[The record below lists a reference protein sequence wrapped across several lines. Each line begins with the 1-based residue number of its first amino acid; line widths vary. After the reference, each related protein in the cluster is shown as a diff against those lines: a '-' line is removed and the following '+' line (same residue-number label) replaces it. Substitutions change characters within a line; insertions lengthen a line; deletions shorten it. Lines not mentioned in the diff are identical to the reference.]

1 VRTLDINS
9 DLGESFGNW
18 RMGSDEELVP
28 LITTANMACGFHA
41 SDPVTMVSA
50 ARLAAKHGVAI
61 GAHPGLPDLLG
72 FGRRVMSITAADA
85 YAYVL
90 YQSAALKGI
99 LEANG
104 MVLHHV
110 KPHGAMYSVLK
121 ANEELAAA
129 VAEAIEQICPDPL
142 IYWPAPLGASA
153 LPAAAAKRGI
163 PVIGEV
169 YPDLDYA
176 PDGALVIQRSKHHTD
191 VAKACDQVRL
201 FIEEG
206 CVLALDGSKVPLA
219 ADSFCIHG
227 DGPNSPEVA
236 KAVRRTIEESGCRVG
251 PVDAAAREGARS

>member
-1 VRTLDINS
+1 MRTLDINS
-9 DLGESFGNW
+9 DLAESYGNW
-18 RMGSDEELVP
+18 RMGNDEELVP

-41 SDPVTMVSA
+41 SDPVTMVRA
-50 ARLAAKHGVAI
+50 VELTGQHGVAV

-72 FGRRVMSITAADA
+72 FGRRVMTITPEDA

-90 YQSAALKGI
+90 YQAAALKGM
-99 LEANG
+99 LEARG
-104 MVLHHV
+104 QTLHHV
-110 KPHGAMYSVLK
+110 KPHGAMYLVLK
-121 ANEELAAA
+121 TNEEAAAA
-129 VAEAIEQICPDPL
+129 VAEAIDQVCDEPL

-176 PDGALVIQRSKHHTD
+176 ADGSLVLQRAKHLTD
-191 VAKACDQVRL
+191 VEKAAAQVRL

-206 CVLALDGSKVPLA
+206 CVLAQDGTKVPLE

-227 DGPNSPEVA
+227 DGPNSTEVA
-236 KAVRRTIEESGCRVG
+236 LAVRRAIEAAGCRVG
-251 PVDAAAREGARS
+251 PVDSAARAAAS